1 MSEVDHRISPSL
13 HPDTVTKIDG
23 YDADTEA
30 VLAPT
35 VTAFSTAYE
44 GLRQIHDTRAV
55 VHQNPGWT
63 DEQKLLQVDTFAKKH
78 FERMTRAFDSVLVS
92 LNKGIAH
99 LEGELSQPV
108 TTKAAGSIA
117 GEVRAHVKA
126 LPTEQRMSVIQKAI
140 VESDHEVATAV
151 LGAPAMLSGI
161 EGGMQKVLLRQYH
174 EKNNP
179 AATKRLKAMQGA
191 KELVEQRAGLIFKEV
206 ERAVGGTSAAANKVR
221 KAQDA
226 AEKALAF
233 KEA

>member
-1 MSEVDHRISPSL
+1 MSEIDHRISLSL
-13 HPDTVTKIDG
+13 HPDNVTKIEG
-23 YDADTEA
+23 YDADTKA

-35 VTAFSTAYE
+35 VTAFSVAYE
-44 GLRQIHDTRAV
+44 GLRAIHDTRAI
-55 VHQNPGWT
+55 VHKNPSWT
-63 DEQKLLQVDTFAKKH
+63 DEQKLLQVDAFTKKH
-78 FERMTRAFDSVLVS
+78 FERMTHAFDNVLVNLS
-92 LNKGIAH
+92 KGIAH

-108 TTKAAGSIA
+108 STKAAGSIA
-117 GEVRAHVKA
+117 SEVRAHVKA
-126 LPTEQRMSVIQKAI
+126 LSTEQRMAIIQKAI
-140 VESDHEVATAV
+140 AENDHEVATAV

-161 EGGMQKVLLRQYH
+161 EAGMQNVLLRQYH

-206 ERAVGGTSAAANKVR
+206 EKAVGGTSEAASKVR

-233 KEA
+233 KSN